1 MEMRSAQTGRG
12 RPADWVTALDCGVPL
27 VRLHFLPC
35 DMQWAGGVADL
46 VRDRQA
52 LPQTDAMRLAI
63 ALWICHWQ
71 SLPGLPIVKF
81 RNPVAIGI
89 SCHIPEMSDL
99 PLAVPYVILF
109 GRIGLIAP
117 IHDEL

>member
-1 MEMRSAQTGRG
+1 MRSAQTVVAG

-46 VRDRQA
+46 EAGSSGVA
-52 LPQTDAMRLAI
+52 ANGCMRLALV
-63 ALWICHWQ
+63 LWICHWQ
-71 SLPGLPIVKF
+71 PLPGLPIVKF
-81 RNPVAIGI
+81 RKPVAIGI
-89 SCHIPEMSDL
+89 SCHVLEMSDL